1 MCVQVWLGQLSDEM
15 KDTLKE
21 LLLECLK
28 DAKQSKGGLDPN
40 KYPSQVFAFGQFCIL
55 LKFISVI
62 YVEDLNGM

>member
-1 MCVQVWLGQLSDEM
+1 M

-40 KYPSQVFAFGQFCIL
+40 KYPSQVGLKDLLNMFDMQFT
-55 LKFISVI
+55 
-62 YVEDLNGM
+62 DLVQLRH